1 MDWLIKRLLDTLEY
15 MKIWFTISS
24 NCSDFEFC
32 APFDLDFSCK
42 SHDSFEFLKLS
53 SGFACGFCSSFYSLC
68 DASFFL
74 ISITFFRWRG
84 AFDSWCIFSPKL
96 LVPAMITIGSSQFLK
111 AHIALKQPFQ
121 AVFHCVKLGGCSHFF
136 MNVAYMTMHAVNYAT
151 FKRRRV
157 NTLNLEGTLDKYG

>member
-1 MDWLIKRLLDTLEY
+1 MLNMWMDWLIKRLLDTLEY

-96 LVPAMITIGSSQFLK
+96 LLLTVQAMITIGSSQFLK
-111 AHIALKQPFQ
+111 AHITLKQPFQ
-121 AVFHCVKLGGCSHFF
+121 AVFHCVKLGGVHIFYECSLHD
-136 MNVAYMTMHAVNYAT
+136 NACSKLCHI
-151 FKRRRV
+151 
-157 NTLNLEGTLDKYG
+157 

>member
-1 MDWLIKRLLDTLEY
+1 MWRKLKIPPKLFKFSRYLIYFLLWFR
-15 MKIWFTISS
+15 IWVLLW
-24 NCSDFEFC
+24 

-96 LVPAMITIGSSQFLK
+96 LLLAAMITIGSSQFLK

-121 AVFHCVKLGGCSHFF
+121 AVFHCVKLGGVHIFYECSLHD
-136 MNVAYMTMHAVNYAT
+136 NACSKLCHI
-151 FKRRRV
+151 
-157 NTLNLEGTLDKYG
+157 